1 MRSFKVNKILV
12 CYLLT
17 KFDNKKTLLNFIYNY
32 KKNNSG
38 LKHNLL
44 ICFKLLNSI
53 QINSFKNILSN
64 IEYIDYIDNSKLN
77 DYDLGSYMRV
87 AQKYPSSIIFFLNSH
102 SYPIRKNW
110 LKKMLS
116 HYKNKTLI
124 GTTASNESLL
134 TSLRLKRFYKFFSY
148 FYKLL
153 KYKKKFNPFPNPH
166 IRTSGFLIKGSDYI
180 SFIKN
185 KKITNKED
193 AWSVES
199 GINGLTNYF
208 KRKKYNIFIIN
219 SDGLK
224 FTESSWKLSETYNYL
239 KQSKSLISDK
249 HTRKYLKLSL
259 SKRLIASY
267 NSWGS

>member
-87 AQKYPSSIIFFLNSH
+87 AQKYPSFIILFLNSH

-110 LKKMLS
+110 LKKMF
-116 HYKNKTLI
+116 NFKTQQ
-124 GTTASNESLL
+124 NMRLL
-134 TSLRLKRFYKFFSY
+134 PTSTGPGIPVDPFDINLCPLN
-148 FYKLL
+148 
-153 KYKKKFNPFPNPH
+153 NPLQWTPVNPLH
-166 IRTSGFLIKGSDYI
+166 
-180 SFIKN
+180 
-185 KKITNKED
+185 
-193 AWSVES
+193 
-199 GINGLTNYF
+199 
-208 KRKKYNIFIIN
+208 
-219 SDGLK
+219 
-224 FTESSWKLSETYNYL
+224 
-239 KQSKSLISDK
+239 
-249 HTRKYLKLSL
+249 
-259 SKRLIASY
+259 
-267 NSWGS
+267 